1 MVVRLALGFAL
12 ALTLLVGGSGIFL
25 YGSIEQIV
33 YAQVHREF
41 TTAARLVLHKLD
53 EDHLPPDKEMLDVG
67 EHFMV
72 RIMDEAQ
79 RPLLATRGMDEK
91 FPQVCLPQAAGPWTW
106 QQGARTSEHAPRT
119 LLIRHPGGWIQI
131 SRDLKPEEELLRRFF
146 HPLLV
151 LLLTTPFLGG
161 ALGWGMVRLGLKPL
175 GELETAAGTLGP
187 ENLTVRLPVT
197 RLPRELV
204 PLATAL
210 NGSLASLEG
219 AFQRLTELNSDLAHE
234 LRSPVHSLRL
244 EVESMLSREAPNPE
258 LEDHLVGMMGTLD
271 HLAALI
277 EQMLFLARWEEPAT
291 RVDKTSVPVAP
302 LLQTVLGP
310 FEPLAEENQ
319 ITLRIEAEPGLAVEA
334 NSTLLRRALHNLLD
348 NAIRHSPAGSAVRL
362 SAHRTPE
369 GIELAVSDQGEG
381 IPAAFLATL
390 GQRFART
397 DAARDRKRG
406 GAGLGLAIVNGI
418 AKLHGAQFAIKSQ
431 EGVGTVA
438 TITFAGF

>member
-12 ALTLLVGGSGIFL
+12 ALTVLVGGSGLFL
-25 YGSIEQIV
+25 YGSIEQII

-53 EDHLPPDKEMLDVG
+53 EDHLPPDKEILDVG
-67 EHFMV
+67 DHFMV
-72 RIMDEAQ
+72 RLMDEAQ
-79 RPLLATRGMDEK
+79 RPILATRGMDEK
-91 FPQVCLPQAAGPWTW
+91 FPQACLPQATGPWNW
-106 QQGARTSEHAPRT
+106 QQGVRSADHAPRT
-119 LLIRHPGGWIQI
+119 LLIRHPGGWVQI
-131 SRDLKPEEELLRRFF
+131 SRDLKPEEDLLRRFF

-151 LLLTTPFLGG
+151 LLVGAPFLGG

-175 GELETAAGTLGP
+175 GVLEAAAGTLGP
-187 ENLTVRLPVT
+187 ENLTVRLQVG
-197 RLPRELV
+197 RLPKELV

-210 NGSLASLEG
+210 NGSIARLER

-244 EVESMLSREAPNPE
+244 EVESMLSNQPLAPV
-258 LEDHLVGMMGTLD
+258 LEEHLVGMMGTLD

-302 LLQTVLGP
+302 LLHAVLGP
-310 FEPLAEENQ
+310 FEPLAEENR
-319 ITLRIEAEPGLAVEA
+319 ITLAVEAEPGLAVEA
-334 NSTLLRRALHNLLD
+334 NSTLLRRALHNLVD
-348 NAIRHSPAGSAVRL
+348 NAIRHSPPGSTVRL
-362 SAHRTPE
+362 GAHRTPQ
-369 GIELAVSDQGEG
+369 GLVLAVADQGEG
-381 IPAAFLATL
+381 IPAAFLGTL

-418 AKLHGAQFAIKSQ
+418 AKLHGASLQIQSQ

-438 TITFAGF
+438 TITFPHF